1 MSLEA
6 TVYTKTGTYCGQCV
20 TTIRALEKAE
30 IPFEEVPGID
40 LPENANLLQMF
51 KDRGLTS
58 APIVFVKIWD
68 TDKSYDM
75 YAWAGFRPDKIAWLS
90 GLIKEAA

>member
-20 TTIRALEKAE
+20 TTLRALEKAE
-30 IPFEEVPGID
+30 IPFREVPGID
-40 LPENANLLQMF
+40 MPENADLLQMF
-51 KDRGLTS
+51 KEREVPLLQ
-58 APIVFVKIWD
+58 APIVVVTNSVGREVD
-68 TDKSYDM
+68 
-75 YAWAGFRPDKIAWLS
+75 AWAGFRPDKIAWLS